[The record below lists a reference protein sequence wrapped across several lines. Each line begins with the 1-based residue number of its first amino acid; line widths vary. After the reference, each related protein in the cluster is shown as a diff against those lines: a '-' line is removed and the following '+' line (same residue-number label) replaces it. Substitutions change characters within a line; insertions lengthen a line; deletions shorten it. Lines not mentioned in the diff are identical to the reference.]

1 MDKLDWAA
9 LAATYWPI
17 AVLGIFSMMA
27 VLLCMRVLLVASRIE
42 EGQRI
47 MHAQHEGGL
56 HRLRKELAGLRE
68 VMLFMRDHVLMSVEP
83 PQNPHD
89 PQQEGL
95 RPAPTSKPLTQAEH
109 SPYMT
114 AARVDQ
120 LLKEEQ

>member
-9 LAATYWPI
+9 LAAIYWPI

-47 MHAQHEGGL
+47 LHAQHEGGL
-56 HRLRKELAGLRE
+56 HRLRMELAGLRE

-83 PQNPHD
+83 RQNPHG
-89 PQQEGL
+89 PKQEDSQP
-95 RPAPTSKPLTQAEH
+95 RPKPLTQAEL
-109 SPYMT
+109 SPYST
-114 AARVDQ
+114 ARVDQ
-120 LLKEEQ
+120 LLKQQP